1 MFLWNHENI
10 YIYFMNDVLFNF
22 RNVYPRIFY
31 DNNASLNRQ
40 WGIIEGLKMNN
51 DGIFLEKYCALTKE
65 QVFIP
70 LKIYVWRVYK
80 QTESGQRVCYEHD
93 R

>member
-1 MFLWNHENI
+1 
-10 YIYFMNDVLFNF
+10 
-22 RNVYPRIFY
+22 
-31 DNNASLNRQ
+31 
-40 WGIIEGLKMNN
+40 MNN

-70 LKIYVWRVYK
+70 LKTYVWRVYK
-80 QTESGQRVCYEHD
+80 QTESGQRVCYEND